1 MLAVEASYSPRTG
14 SLGSR
19 KVSAVSS
26 RKPLDFLAL
35 VRTGVAGKLRHECC
49 FCASVVAP
57 VRQER
62 EACRRLQAF
71 EFSFALRQSRVSTP
85 TGDPGSE

>member
-1 MLAVEASYSPRTG
+1 MLAVENELLVSTG

-26 RKPLDFLAL
+26 RKPLDLLAL
-35 VRTGVAGKLRHECC
+35 VRTGVAGKLRLSCC

-62 EACRRLQAF
+62 EPRRRLQAF
-71 EFSFALRQSRVSTP
+71 EFSLALRQPRISTP
-85 TGDPGSE
+85 TGDPSSE